1 MVAKGAEVKSG
12 TTNVPITCTIS
23 DVTSTPTVTW
33 SDGVNSISN
42 GADYAVGTVTLTGTM
57 ARAVLT
63 VQKESTATTTYTCL
77 VTSTEW
83 LKTDD
88 PHTVDVKVYGKYIF
102 KLDLRNGI
110 LQKAWFHFLD
120 WLPPVLLMHLLAHGV
135 LE

>member
-1 MVAKGAEVKSG
+1 MVTEGAEVKSG

-42 GADYAVGTVTLTGTM
+42 GADYAVGTVTLTGTI

-63 VQKESTATTTYTCL
+63 VQKESTATTAYTCL

-83 LKTDD
+83 SKTDD
-88 PHTVDVKVYGKYIF
+88 PHSVDLKVYGKYIQSYRHQICYF
-102 KLDLRNGI
+102 EMRVNE
-110 LQKAWFHFLD
+110 
-120 WLPPVLLMHLLAHGV
+120 MLAIV
-135 LE
+135 ALYYN